1 MDSRGKKLSLKKS
14 AFVRLG
20 IITVL
25 AVLIFYVIGLSIN
38 NAGMQNMKKDLQEQ
52 LEMRTDSVAG
62 QMEQEFTR
70 LNFFMLELMSN
81 KDLLRY
87 TISYSFLADYERLVY
102 IRMLSGQEYMI
113 KRSSEM
119 ADSVQIMF
127 PDQMKTI
134 ITEQALYEDLDEKV
148 WNELLGRTKK
158 NRVTY
163 TLWEDRLWML
173 LPRYEGDRPLFL
185 IAISISRDSLNRKLN
200 QLGSGQMDSLM
211 LLTDEGQILT
221 HCGEESLFTAT
232 DGNVLSGQW
241 KDSRTF
247 HAQTR
252 IESPSLCLLGASRMD
267 EMMAPFV
274 TYRTNLWILTVL
286 ALGLMVLFIFYCWWA
301 IMRPVNDIL
310 ENMRIAGENGSFHIR
325 TDRKSEYDD
334 IYVQY
339 NEMVQHIQ
347 QLAGQV
353 YEERYRA
360 QKAELKQLQVQIDPH
375 FLYNSLYLIY
385 RIARSEGNTS
395 IANLSLNLS
404 NYYRYI
410 TKMPEQIVALRDEI
424 RHVMNYLE
432 IQKIR
437 FEPRIRIE
445 AEALPGAIADERI
458 PSLIIQPI
466 VENAFQHGVKDC
478 VRDGRVV
485 LRYEVSESW
494 FSVIVSDNSGKMTE
508 EKVAALWSEI
518 QQGEAADSDALRNLY
533 RRMQLYESSGHELVL
548 KCVDGGLTAI
558 LTFRRRDN
566 HAGITDRR

>member
-247 HAQTR
+247 HAQ
-252 IESPSLCLLGASRMD
+252 
-267 EMMAPFV
+267 
-274 TYRTNLWILTVL
+274 
-286 ALGLMVLFIFYCWWA
+286 
-301 IMRPVNDIL
+301 
-310 ENMRIAGENGSFHIR
+310 
-325 TDRKSEYDD
+325 
-334 IYVQY
+334 
-339 NEMVQHIQ
+339 
-347 QLAGQV
+347 
-353 YEERYRA
+353 
-360 QKAELKQLQVQIDPH
+360 
-375 FLYNSLYLIY
+375 
-385 RIARSEGNTS
+385 
-395 IANLSLNLS
+395 
-404 NYYRYI
+404 
-410 TKMPEQIVALRDEI
+410 
-424 RHVMNYLE
+424 
-432 IQKIR
+432 
-437 FEPRIRIE
+437 
-445 AEALPGAIADERI
+445 
-458 PSLIIQPI
+458 
-466 VENAFQHGVKDC
+466 
-478 VRDGRVV
+478 
-485 LRYEVSESW
+485 
-494 FSVIVSDNSGKMTE
+494 
-508 EKVAALWSEI
+508 
-518 QQGEAADSDALRNLY
+518 
-533 RRMQLYESSGHELVL
+533 
-548 KCVDGGLTAI
+548 
-558 LTFRRRDN
+558 
-566 HAGITDRR
+566 